1 MGLPLIS
8 INHEVNIFFAN
19 QFDNVSLIKRLLA
32 ILTLDE
38 SSLRNYVEAQEA
50 LAIKN
55 GTLNSLIA
63 KLDQI
68 LNSGSA

>member
-8 INHEVNIFFAN
+8 INREVNNFFAD
-19 QFDNVSLIKRLLA
+19 QFAKASLTERLLS

-38 SSLRNYVEAQEA
+38 SALRDYVQAQEA

-55 GTLNSLIA
+55 GTLNALIA
-63 KLDQI
+63 KLDRI
-68 LNSGSA
+68 LISGSA

>member
-8 INHEVNIFFAN
+8 INHEVNNFFAN
-19 QFDNVSLIKRLLA
+19 QFDNASLIERLLS

-38 SSLRNYVEAQEA
+38 SSLRDYVEAQEA

-55 GTLNSLIA
+55 GTLNALIS

-68 LNSGSA
+68 LISGSA